1 MLAGLR
7 RLCREAAAHT
17 DAPLLELRGLESVLL
32 DSSPLV
38 ALLDRPRI
46 PPHEIAQEIPR
57 ADWRCASLNPNP
69 NPTLT
74 ANPTVTPSRWVS
86 LLQKA
91 ELEQLADACPG
102 AASLDGIRKACVGYF
117 IAE

>member
-7 RLCREAAAHT
+7 RLCHEAAAHT

-46 PPHEIAQEIPR
+46 PPHEIAQEMPR
-57 ADWRCASLNPNP
+57 ADWRAP
-69 NPTLT
+69 
-74 ANPTVTPSRWVS
+74 R
-86 LLQKA
+86 
-91 ELEQLADACPG
+91 
-102 AASLDGIRKACVGYF
+102 
-117 IAE
+117 

>member
-1 MLAGLR
+1 MDEEGDQGMVDGPAFELDTGAKTLDELAA
-7 RLCREAAAHT
+7 LCREAAAHT

-46 PPHEIAQEIPR
+46 PPHEIAQEMPR

-74 ANPTVTPSRWVS
+74 VP
-86 LLQKA
+86 
-91 ELEQLADACPG
+91 
-102 AASLDGIRKACVGYF
+102 
-117 IAE
+117 

>member
-1 MLAGLR
+1 MPCALI
-7 RLCREAAAHT
+7 RLCLSEF
-17 DAPLLELRGLESVLL
+17 
-32 DSSPLV
+32 
-38 ALLDRPRI
+38 
-46 PPHEIAQEIPR
+46 
-57 ADWRCASLNPNP
+57 ASLDTDESGELDAGEFQTEKQRQASGQP
-69 NPTLT
+69 
-74 ANPTVTPSRWVS
+74 RWAS